1 MIRRLR
7 SDVTRLS
14 PEAISDIITAFFL
27 TGSANALRDLAK
39 KYNVSYARIR
49 EIWEFAIAVNN

>member
-7 SDVTRLS
+7 SDATRLS
-14 PEAISDIITAFFL
+14 PEAISDIITIKGL
-27 TGSANALRDLAK
+27 ANALPNLAK

-49 EIWEFAIAVNN
+49 EIWEFAIAINN

>member
-1 MIRRLR
+1 MSKRLR

-14 PEAISDIITAFFL
+14 PEAISDIITAK
-27 TGSANALRDLAK
+27 GIANALPILAK

-49 EIWEFAIAVNN
+49 EIWEFAIAINN